1 MTDPLIDQLVGDL
14 KPQDTL
20 ANWKLWMHCTACLAI
35 VAAMIL
41 GFMGLRA
48 DYGIALQD
56 GALFWKP
63 GIFLLVWIGSV
74 LLITDLSRPHGD
86 LRKNHII
93 PLILAGGILIWQFS
107 LQVNRFSWNEM
118 LQSLSDGSAIY
129 CLSIITGGGSIAMMM
144 AWKYWFSKTASQY
157 PVLLGSLA
165 GLSAGSLAAAAY
177 ALHCDHDMAIYITIY
192 YGVPVLVLST
202 IGAALG
208 KKFLSW

>member
-1 MTDPLIDQLVGDL
+1 MTDPLIDQLVGEL

-63 GIFLLVWIGSV
+63 GIFLLAWIGSV

-107 LQVNRFSWNEM
+107 LQVNRFSWNDM

-129 CLSIITGGGSIAMMM
+129 CLSIITVGGSIAMMM

-192 YGVPVLVLST
+192 YGAPVLVLSA